1 MKDVEEEVYQIPE
14 WYKEGI
20 EKCYREGWYGLDD
33 DCECNEPGGEVY
45 GLDDVSFDQI
55 KDNK

>member
-1 MKDVEEEVYQIPE
+1 MKNNPQNDILNDIPE

-33 DCECNEPGGEVY
+33 DCECNEPGGEEY
-45 GLDDVSFDQI
+45 GLNDLSMDE
-55 KDNK
+55 